1 MVHDLEHRIDIASE
15 AAWEAGKATLRWFQ
29 ASPEVEWKRDSTPVT
44 AADRESERIL
54 MALLSKEFPG
64 DAFLGEETGARPG
77 SSGWRWIVDPLDG
90 TKSFIQ
96 GVPLY
101 GVLVGLEEPGGEL
114 VGGVACLPALGELVT
129 AARGGGCRVNGRR
142 ARVSGIG
149 SLAEACVS
157 FTSLDTFEESSR
169 LGTLESLGKRCR
181 ILRGWG
187 DCYGHLLV
195 ATGRAEIML
204 DPVLAEWDCA
214 ALIPILEEA
223 GGTFTDWNWRR
234 TSRGGS
240 GISTNGLVS
249 AELRSVLEGAP

>member
-1 MVHDLEHRIDIASE
+1 MVHDLEHRVDIAAE
-15 AAWEAGKATLRWFQ
+15 AAREAGKATLRWFQ
-29 ASPEVEWKRDSTPVT
+29 ASPEVEWKKDRTPVT

-54 MALLSKEFPG
+54 TAILSREFPG

-77 SSGWRWIVDPLDG
+77 TSGWRWIVDPLDG

-101 GVLVGLEEPGGEL
+101 GVLVGLEDPRGDL
-114 VGGVACLPALGELVT
+114 VGGVACLPALGELVS
-129 AARGGGCRVNGRR
+129 AARGDGCRLNGLR

-157 FTSLDTFEESSR
+157 FTSLDTFVDASHR
-169 LGTLESLGKRCR
+169 KALEALGKKCR
-181 ILRGWG
+181 LLRGWG
-187 DCYGHLLV
+187 DCYGHVLV
-195 ATGRAEIML
+195 ATGRAEVML
-204 DPVLAEWDCA
+204 DPILAEWDCA

-223 GGTFTDWNWRR
+223 GGAFTDWGWKR

-240 GISTNGLVS
+240 GISTNGRVS
-249 AELRSVLEGAP
+249 AELRAVLEGAA